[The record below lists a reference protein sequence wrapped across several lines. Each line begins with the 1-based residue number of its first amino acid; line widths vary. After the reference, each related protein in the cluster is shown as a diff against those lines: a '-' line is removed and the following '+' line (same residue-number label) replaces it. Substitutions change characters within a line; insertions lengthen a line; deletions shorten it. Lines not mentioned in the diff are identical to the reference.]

1 MRRNDDAQ
9 RTADGSIKKYIMP
22 DTSQVNINTKATKE
36 NTYDAIVIGS
46 GISGGWAAKELCE
59 KGLKTLVLERG
70 RDVQHIKDYPTA
82 NLSRWELPHRGNI
95 TTDTKKNNPLISK
108 AAGFDEATQHFFI
121 KDADHP
127 YVQEKPFDWIRGY
140 QVGGK
145 SLTWGRACARWSEY
159 DFTAP
164 KRYGYGESFPID
176 YDDIKDWYSHVE
188 KFIGVCGNADG
199 IPSMPDGE
207 FLPAYEL
214 NKVEQHLQKVIKE
227 KFNRH
232 YVSGRW
238 AHITEPTQL
247 HIDQGRTQCLNRNL
261 CMRGCPLGGYFSSVS
276 STLPWAKKTGN
287 LTVRPHSVVHS
298 IIYDEQK
305 QSAGSGGKAIGV
317 KVIDANTKEEIDFYA
332 KIIFVNASA
341 LNTNLILLNS
351 TSKRFPNGLGNDS
364 GVLGKYICFHNYRGS
379 MWGYMSGFEDWYY
392 KVSKPAECI
401 IANYRNVE
409 KRDTDFFGGY
419 VIYSGAGREKLSE
432 ANATTPVGANY
443 KQVLSEPGRWSVYM
457 YMQGETIAKE
467 TNHVRLST
475 TEKDQWGIPLLI
487 TSVGYD
493 ENDDKMVKD
502 FLEQGKAMMEAAGIK
517 EVNTHDSKQAPGLD
531 IHEMGGVRMGS
542 DPNTSMLN
550 EFNQLHHCKNVFVT
564 DGACMTSA
572 GSQSPSILYMAFTAR
587 AVAHA
592 VAEMKK
598 GNL

>member
-1 MRRNDDAQ
+1 
-9 RTADGSIKKYIMP
+9 MP
-22 DTSQVNINTKATKE
+22 DTLHINNKAVIQ

-70 RDVQHIKDYPTA
+70 RDVEHIKDYPTA
-82 NLSRWELPHRGNI
+82 NLSRWELPHRGQI
-95 TTDTKKNNPLISK
+95 TNETKKQNPLISR
-108 AAGFDEATQHFFI
+108 AAGYGEDTQHFFV

-145 SLTWGRACARWSEY
+145 SLTWGRACARWSEF

-164 KRYGYGESFPID
+164 ERYGYGQSFPIG
-176 YDDIKDWYSHVE
+176 YHDIKDWYSYVE
-188 KFIGVCGNADG
+188 KFIGVCGNKEG

-214 NKVEQHLQKVIKE
+214 NVVELYMQRVIKE

-238 AHITEPTQL
+238 AHITEPKQI

-305 QSAGSGGKAIGV
+305 QKAVGV
-317 KVIDANTKEEIDFYA
+317 KVIDTITKQEMDFFA
-332 KIIFVNASA
+332 KIIFVNASS

-364 GVLGKYICFHNYRGS
+364 GLLGKYICFHNYRGS
-379 MWGYMSGFEDWYY
+379 MYGNIDGFTEMYY
-392 KVSKPAECI
+392 KVAKPAECI
-401 IANYRNVE
+401 VANYRNVE
-409 KRDTDFFGGY
+409 KKDTDFFGGY
-419 VIYSGAGREKLSE
+419 VIYSGAGREFLSDRNVEPLLGAEYKE
-432 ANATTPVGANY
+432 AI
-443 KQVLSEPGRWSVYM
+443 SEPGKWGVYM

-467 TNHVRLST
+467 TNHVRLSA

-493 ENDDKMVKD
+493 DNDDKMVKD
-502 FLEQGKAMMEAAGIK
+502 FLEQGKAMMEAAGVKDITT
-517 EVNTHDSKQAPGLD
+517 NDSKQAPGLD
-531 IHEMGGVRMGS
+531 IHEMGGVRMGK
-542 DPNTSMLN
+542 DPKTSMLN
-550 EFNQLHHCKNVFVT
+550 EFNQMHHCKNVFVT
-564 DGACMTSA
+564 DGACMTST

-587 AVAHA
+587 AVNYAIE
-592 VAEMKK
+592 EMKK